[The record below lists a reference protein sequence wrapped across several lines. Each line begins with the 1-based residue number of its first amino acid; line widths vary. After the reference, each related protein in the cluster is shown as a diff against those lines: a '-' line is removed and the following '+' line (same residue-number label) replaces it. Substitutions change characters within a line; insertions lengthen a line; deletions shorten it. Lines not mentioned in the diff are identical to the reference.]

1 MKRILSLILLFS
13 VFAFIQVKTQTK
25 TEAEAMAACET
36 DAKVPA
42 LDKFHKVIYPIWHKY
57 WPNKDWEGF
66 KKMVPEI
73 EKYAE
78 DIYKAELPG
87 ILRDK
92 KEAWDKAVEELKKC
106 IVNYK
111 TDAEKNDTT
120 ALLKSA
126 EKLHSQ
132 YEFMVRLISPITPE
146 LDEFHKVLYNIYH
159 YYMPEWQFDK
169 LKEAINELSEKA
181 KILKESEL
189 KKPSKFTPESKKR
202 YDQRNEK
209 YTKAVAKLCS
219 EVDNVVKVMET
230 QDKEKI
236 KKAIEKM
243 HTAYQATEHIF
254 D

>member
-1 MKRILSLILLFS
+1 MKKIFALFTLLFIFS
-13 VFAFIQVKTQTK
+13 LQVFSQAKTDSDLLT
-25 TEAEAMAACET
+25 AHET
-36 DAKVPA
+36 DARVPS

-66 KKMVPEI
+66 KKMVPDV

-92 KEAWDKAVEELKKC
+92 KDTWNKAVEELKVC
-106 IVNYK
+106 VENYK
-111 TDAEKNDTT
+111 KDANNNDTT

-126 EKLHSQ
+126 EKLHAQ
-132 YEFMVRLISPITPE
+132 YEFMVRLVNPITKE
-146 LDEFHKVLYNIYH
+146 LDDFHKVLYNIYH

-169 LKEAINELSEKA
+169 LKEAINELAEKA
-181 KILKESEL
+181 KILKDSEL
-189 KKPSKFTPESKKR
+189 KKPAKFTPESKKR

-209 YTKAVAKLCS
+209 YTKAVAKLCA
-219 EVDNVVKVMET
+219 EVDNVVKIMET
-230 QDKEKI
+230 KDKDKI

-243 HTAYQATEHIF
+243 HSAYQATEHIF